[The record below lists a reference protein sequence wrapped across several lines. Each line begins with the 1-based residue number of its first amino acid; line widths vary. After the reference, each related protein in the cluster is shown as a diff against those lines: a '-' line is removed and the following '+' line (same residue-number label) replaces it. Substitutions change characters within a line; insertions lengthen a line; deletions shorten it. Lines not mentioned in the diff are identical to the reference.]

1 MPSQSHEARGERI
14 LETAAELIV
23 RWGYKKTTVDD
34 IAKQAGVAKGTIY
47 LHWKTRE
54 ELFRAVL
61 VREELKLIEEVKQRI
76 ADDPEGTTL
85 HGSIKHAMFMTMK
98 HPIWKAVLL
107 RDADMLGELVQSDY
121 ATTAAQQNMANFKLY
136 LEVLR
141 DQGLLR
147 TDLDMKQLVYLVTAI
162 TMGFLLVDPF
172 VPGELKVS
180 DEEAADMLADT
191 IKRTFASGTPT
202 TSEKQQEVA
211 HAFNRYFEG
220 EVDMLK
226 AQEHREE
233 EV

>member
-85 HGSIKHAMFMTMK
+85 HGSIKHATLVTMK

-147 TDLDMKQLVYLVTAI
+147 TDLDMKQLIYLVTAI
-162 TMGFLLVDPF
+162 MMGFLLVDPF
-172 VPGELKVS
+172 LPEELKVS

-191 IKRTFASGTPT
+191 IKRTFASSTPT
-202 TSEKQQEVA
+202 TSDKQQEVT

-233 EV
+233 AT